1 MAHIFKPGDR
11 AYFPAKNKWVTLRN
25 ASTSRLPNLLEIE
38 EDGIYVDPTYM
49 LSPINISD
57 PCDPNN
63 PPEFRASRWIHVIDD
78 LPKENVEVLFGVF
91 DPTTQIFQGYMRDGC
106 IFSDFFENSFLPVR
120 GMYWQVLPGLP
131 KNIYKDLEE
140 K

>member
-1 MAHIFKPGDR
+1 MTNLFKPGDR
-11 AYFPAKNKWVTLRN
+11 AYFPAKNKWVTFRD

-91 DPTTQIFQGYMRDGC
+91 DPTTQIFQGYIRDGR
-106 IFSDFFENSFLPVR
+106 IFTDLFDHRFSPER